1 MIKRIQ
7 KIKKRIKQE
16 IEQDE
21 QEEKKKKKEEEL
33 SEFAMTPFGIKYK
46 FKGDEKTFMM
56 FSHKRRGY
64 FF

>member
-1 MIKRIQ
+1 MTNRIR
-7 KIKKRIKQE
+7 KIRKK
-16 IEQDE
+16 IEKEVEKDMKK
-21 QEEKKKKKEEEL
+21 EERERGEEEL